1 MAQGYEVLQM
11 LIPTGGWAIRGNDW
25 EGVGFYEAEPITKK
39 QFEEGFAKYDAWKA
53 EQDKIVEDKKSALLK
68 KLGITEAEL
77 ELLLA

>member
-39 QFEEGFAKYDAWKA
+39 QFEEGFAKYDKWKA
-53 EQDKIVEDKKSALLK
+53 ETDLAQSNAKTALLK
-68 KLGITEAEL
+68 KLGITEDEAK
-77 ELLLA
+77 LLLG